1 MKRLKYF
8 ILVLFILPIAFL
20 FSGCVTVPYVISIEK
35 VSETDNI
42 ATFEVTYS
50 DDTTSYFVVENG
62 EDGQDGQDITIDE
75 IFQKCVSLGLYED
88 TLDGYQQ
95 FLSDYLTIEV
105 EDTSET
111 ASAVKVMKSAVS
123 VYTVF
128 GTEPYTGAG
137 VIYSMDTSADG
148 YTYIITN
155 YHVTNM
161 GEVIGHI
168 PTGNE
173 LRADEIYIYLYGSET
188 YAQYKDD
195 TYSFGASAIEC
206 EYVGG
211 ARNYDLAI
219 LRAKTSDILAV
230 NENACAVTLAD
241 GYTLSETVMAIGN
254 PEGVGISLSKG
265 TVSMTYN
272 EIQMEIIEGKDDVT
286 LRVLTTDTAI
296 NGGNS
301 GGGLFNMQG
310 ELVGIINSSLEST
323 ADCIEGM
330 ANALPVDNVVKVADN
345 IIEYYESTGSV
356 SEGVRKLYLGINY
369 IAENSKAEYDEQG
382 VTLTDD
388 LVVTYVMSNT
398 TAYGKLR
405 IGDVI
410 TGIVI
415 ERNGVKT
422 TTMFNM
428 TYELS
433 DMLLTVREGDA
444 VYLKV
449 LRGDSTEEQDILIS
463 SSVTSSMLTVIE

>member
-1 MKRLKYF
+1 
-8 ILVLFILPIAFL
+8 
-20 FSGCVTVPYVISIEK
+20 
-35 VSETDNI
+35 
-42 ATFEVTYS
+42 
-50 DDTTSYFVVENG
+50 
-62 EDGQDGQDITIDE
+62 
-75 IFQKCVSLGLYED
+75 
-88 TLDGYQQ
+88 
-95 FLSDYLTIEV
+95 
-105 EDTSET
+105 
-111 ASAVKVMKSAVS
+111 
-123 VYTVF
+123 
-128 GTEPYTGAG
+128 
-137 VIYSMDTSADG
+137 
-148 YTYIITN
+148 
-155 YHVTNM
+155 
-161 GEVIGHI
+161 
-168 PTGNE
+168 
-173 LRADEIYIYLYGSET
+173 
-188 YAQYKDD
+188 
-195 TYSFGASAIEC
+195 
-206 EYVGG
+206 
-211 ARNYDLAI
+211 
-219 LRAKTSDILAV
+219 
-230 NENACAVTLAD
+230 
-241 GYTLSETVMAIGN
+241 
-254 PEGVGISLSKG
+254 
-265 TVSMTYN
+265 MTYN